1 MLHGYSGLYM
11 LLAQPE
17 KGLTEG
23 EKEKQSLEGE
33 NTLNLRM
40 QKRKKKER
48 TNLETRSEAVNTNS
62 AEFKDRCL
70 QDKAKLST
78 WFNFR
83 SHRHTFR
90 ASLKFH
96 C

>member
-11 LLAQPE
+11 LLAHSE

-23 EKEKQSLEGE
+23 QKEKQSLEGE

-40 QKRKKKER
+40 QKRKKKKER

-62 AEFKDRCL
+62 AEFEDRCL
-70 QDKAKLST
+70 QDKVNLST
-78 WFNFR
+78 
-83 SHRHTFR
+83 
-90 ASLKFH
+90 
-96 C
+96 